1 MYLEILKKRVKITYF
16 GAKTKDSECRFCKDD
31 EKHAKITKT
40 ANRRHILSILVPFE
54 RVLLVILITYTFW
67 DKCKIFIK

>member
-1 MYLEILKKRVKITYF
+1 MYFSV
-16 GAKTKDSECRFCKDD
+16 KTKDSECRFHKDD
-31 EKHAKITKT
+31 EKHTKITKT
-40 ANRRHILSILVPFE
+40 ANQCHILVPFE

>member
-1 MYLEILKKRVKITYF
+1 MYFSV
-16 GAKTKDSECRFCKDD
+16 KTKDLECRFCKDE

-54 RVLLVILITYTFW
+54 RVLLVIGNG
-67 DKCKIFIK
+67 